1 VCVLG
6 NRRGENGEPEMLILG
21 IALAGAIGAPARY
34 LLDGYVQARAG
45 DGIPLGT
52 LVINVTGSLVLGFLT
67 GLALYHAFP
76 ATPKTVL
83 GTGFCGAYTT
93 FSTFTYETVRLAEER
108 EMSAACKYV
117 LASIIL
123 PALAAAAGLA
133 LAAL

>member
-1 VCVLG
+1 
-6 NRRGENGEPEMLILG
+6 MLIVG

-34 LLDGYVQARAG
+34 LLDGYVQARARRRL
-45 DGIPLGT
+45 PLGT

-76 ATPKTVL
+76 TTPKTVL

-108 EMSAACKYV
+108 EMSGAFKYA
-117 LASIIL
+117 LASLVL
-123 PALAAAAGLA
+123 PALAAAAGVA